1 MTLEE
6 AQAQLAAMT
15 KERDEALADN
25 KQLKE
30 NISRQ
35 NSYITKLENKTN
47 STNIESAQKSTT
59 PTVDTRFDP
68 AVQAYLEKNMKR
80 DAIEEA
86 KAMIKTEITEEMYK
100 AVEPDFM
107 AFLDKNLRKEN
118 CTTAYI
124 VDAFSLVMGRALR
137 NKEHPINKI
146 GKGTTTPSAT
156 PTQTTNSSN
165 VQAVQNTILNNTT
178 PPTMTGKDSGA
189 ASGMPTGNGVQV
201 SNTKDAFKSLKQRF
215 SNMGGNRFN

>member
-47 STNIESAQKSTT
+47 STNIESAQKSTS

-86 KAMIKTEITEEMYK
+86 KIIIKSEITDEMFK
-100 AVEPDFM
+100 AVEPDFN
-107 AFLDKNLRKEN
+107 AFLEKNLKKEN
-118 CTTAYI
+118 CTSAYI

-146 GKGTTTPSAT
+146 GKGTATPPAT
-156 PTQTTNSSN
+156 PTPTTNSSN
-165 VQAVQNTILNNTT
+165 VQSVQNTILNNTT
-178 PPTMTGKDSGA
+178 PPVMTNKDVGA
-189 ASGMPTGNGVQV
+189 ASGMPAGNGVQHQ
-201 SNTKDAFKSLKQRF
+201 TTRDAFKSLKDRF
-215 SNMGGNRFN
+215 ANMGGNKFN

>member
-15 KERDEALADN
+15 KERDDAVAEN

-35 NSYITKLENKTN
+35 NSYITKLENKN
-47 STNIESAQKSTT
+47 STNIESAQKSAT
-59 PTVDTRFDP
+59 PTADTRFDP

-86 KAMIKTEITEEMYK
+86 KITIKQEITEDMYK
-100 AVEPDFM
+100 AVEPDFI
-107 AFLDKNLRKEN
+107 AFLDKNLKKEN
-118 CTTAYI
+118 CTSAYI

-146 GKGTTTPSAT
+146 GKGTATPPAT
-156 PTQTTNSSN
+156 PTPTTNSSE
-165 VQAVQNTILNNTT
+165 VQSVQNTILNNNT
-178 PPTMTGKDSGA
+178 PPVMTNKDVGA
-189 ASGMPTGNGVQV
+189 ASGMPQGNGNQHQ
-201 SNTKDAFKSLKQRF
+201 NTRDAFKSLKNRF
-215 SNMGGNRFN
+215 ANMGGNKFN

>member
-15 KERDEALADN
+15 KERDDALADN

-35 NSYITKLENKTN
+35 NSYITKLENKN

-59 PTVDTRFDP
+59 PTVDARFDP

-86 KAMIKTEITEEMYK
+86 KATIK
-100 AVEPDFM
+100 
-107 AFLDKNLRKEN
+107 
-118 CTTAYI
+118 
-124 VDAFSLVMGRALR
+124 
-137 NKEHPINKI
+137 
-146 GKGTTTPSAT
+146 
-156 PTQTTNSSN
+156 
-165 VQAVQNTILNNTT
+165 
-178 PPTMTGKDSGA
+178 
-189 ASGMPTGNGVQV
+189 
-201 SNTKDAFKSLKQRF
+201 
-215 SNMGGNRFN
+215 

>member
-6 AQAQLAAMT
+6 AQAQLEAMT

-47 STNIESAQKSTT
+47 STNIEPAQKSTT

-118 CTTAYI
+118 CTAAYI

-146 GKGTTTPSAT
+146 GKGMATPPAT
-156 PTQTTNSSN
+156 PTQTTNSSQ
-165 VQAVQNTILNNTT
+165 VQSVQNTILNNTT
-178 PPTMTGKDSGA
+178 PPVMTNKDVGA
-189 ASGMPTGNGVQV
+189 ASGMPSGNGVQHQT
-201 SNTKDAFKSLKQRF
+201 TKDAFKSLKERF
-215 SNMGGNRFN
+215 ANIGGNRFN

>member
-47 STNIESAQKSTT
+47 STNIESAQKSTS

-86 KAMIKTEITEEMYK
+86 KIIIKSEITEEMFK
-100 AVEPDFM
+100 AVEPDFN
-107 AFLDKNLRKEN
+107 AFLEKNLKKEN
-118 CTTAYI
+118 CTSAYI

-146 GKGTTTPSAT
+146 GKGTATPPAT
-156 PTQTTNSSN
+156 PTPTTNSSN
-165 VQAVQNTILNNTT
+165 VQSVQNTILNNTT
-178 PPTMTGKDSGA
+178 PPVMTNKDVGA
-189 ASGMPTGNGVQV
+189 ASGMPAGNGVQHQ
-201 SNTKDAFKSLKQRF
+201 TTRDAFKSLKDRF
-215 SNMGGNRFN
+215 ANMGGNKFN

>member
-35 NSYITKLENKTN
+35 NSYITKLENRN
-47 STNIESAQKSTT
+47 STNIESAQKSTN

-86 KAMIKTEITEEMYK
+86 KITIKSEITDEMYK

-107 AFLDKNLRKEN
+107 AFLEKNLKKEN

-137 NKEHPINKI
+137 NKEHPINKV
-146 GKGTTTPSAT
+146 GKGTTTPPAT
-156 PTQTTNSSN
+156 PTQTTNSPN

-178 PPTMTGKDSGA
+178 PPVMSNKDVGA
-189 ASGMPTGNGVQV
+189 ASGMPAGNGAQHQT
-201 SNTKDAFKSLKQRF
+201 TKDAFKSLKNRF
-215 SNMGGNRFN
+215 ANMGGQKFN

>member
-15 KERDEALADN
+15 KERDDALADN

-35 NSYITKLENKTN
+35 NSYITKLENKN
-47 STNIESAQKSTT
+47 SNNIESAQKSTT

-86 KAMIKTEITEEMYK
+86 KAMIKTEITDEMYK

-107 AFLDKNLRKEN
+107 AFLEKNLKKEN
-118 CTTAYI
+118 CTSAYI

-146 GKGTTTPSAT
+146 GKGTATPPAT
-156 PTQTTNSSN
+156 PTPTTNSSQ
-165 VQAVQNTILNNTT
+165 VQSVQNTILNNTT
-178 PPTMTGKDSGA
+178 PPVMTNKDVGA
-189 ASGMPTGNGVQV
+189 ASGMPAGNGAQHQ
-201 SNTKDAFKSLKQRF
+201 TTRDAFKSLKDRF
-215 SNMGGNRFN
+215 ANMGGNKFN

>member
-6 AQAQLAAMT
+6 AQAQLEAMT
-15 KERDEALADN
+15 KERDEALAEN
-25 KQLKE
+25 KKLNE

-35 NSYITKLENKTN
+35 NSYITKLEANRSQPSDQAQRPTS
-47 STNIESAQKSTT
+47 STVGNN
-59 PTVDTRFDP
+59 FDP

-86 KAMIKTEITEEMYK
+86 KVQIKQEITEEMYK
-100 AVEPDFM
+100 AIEPDFM
-107 AFLDKNLRKEN
+107 AFLDKNLKKEN

-165 VQAVQNTILNNTT
+165 VQTVQNTILNNTT

-201 SNTKDAFKSLKQRF
+201 SSTKDAFKSLKQRF
-215 SNMGGNRFN
+215 SNIGGNRFN

>member
-6 AQAQLAAMT
+6 AQAQLEAMT

-35 NSYITKLENKTN
+35 NSYITKLESKTN

-107 AFLDKNLRKEN
+107 AFLDKNLKKEN

-146 GKGTTTPSAT
+146 GKGMATPPAT
-156 PTQTTNSSN
+156 PTQTTNSSQ
-165 VQAVQNTILNNTT
+165 VQSVQNTILNNTT
-178 PPTMTGKDSGA
+178 PPVMTNKDVGA
-189 ASGMPTGNGVQV
+189 ASGMPSGNGVQHQT
-201 SNTKDAFKSLKQRF
+201 TKDAVKSLKERF
-215 SNMGGNRFN
+215 ANMGGNRFN

>member
-6 AQAQLAAMT
+6 AQAQLEAMT

-35 NSYITKLENKTN
+35 NSYITKLESKTN
-47 STNIESAQKSTT
+47 SNNIESAQKSTT

-107 AFLDKNLRKEN
+107 AFLDKNLKKEN

-146 GKGTTTPSAT
+146 GKGMATPPAT
-156 PTQTTNSSN
+156 PTQTTNSSQ
-165 VQAVQNTILNNTT
+165 VQSVQNTILNNTT
-178 PPTMTGKDSGA
+178 PPVMTNKDVGA
-189 ASGMPTGNGVQV
+189 ASGMPSGNGAQHQT
-201 SNTKDAFKSLKQRF
+201 TKDAFKSLKERF
-215 SNMGGNRFN
+215 ANMGGNRFN

>member
-6 AQAQLAAMT
+6 AQAQLEAMT

-35 NSYITKLENKTN
+35 NSYITKLESKTN

-100 AVEPDFM
+100 SVEPDFM
-107 AFLDKNLRKEN
+107 AFLDKNLKKEN

-146 GKGTTTPSAT
+146 GKGMATPPAT
-156 PTQTTNSSN
+156 PTQTTNSSQ
-165 VQAVQNTILNNTT
+165 VQSVQNTILNNTT
-178 PPTMTGKDSGA
+178 PPVMTNKDVGA
-189 ASGMPTGNGVQV
+189 ASGMPSGNGAQHQT
-201 SNTKDAFKSLKQRF
+201 TKDAFKSLKERF
-215 SNMGGNRFN
+215 ANMGGNRFN

>member
-6 AQAQLAAMT
+6 AQAQLEAMT

-35 NSYITKLENKTN
+35 NSYITKLESKTN
-47 STNIESAQKSTT
+47 SNNVESAQKSIT

-107 AFLDKNLRKEN
+107 AFLDKNLKKEN

-146 GKGTTTPSAT
+146 GKGMATPPAT
-156 PTQTTNSSN
+156 PTQTTNSSQ
-165 VQAVQNTILNNTT
+165 VQSVQNTILNNTT
-178 PPTMTGKDSGA
+178 PPIMTNKDVGA
-189 ASGMPTGNGVQV
+189 SSGMPSGNGVQHQT
-201 SNTKDAFKSLKQRF
+201 TKDAFKSLKERF
-215 SNMGGNRFN
+215 ANMGGNRFN

>member
-6 AQAQLAAMT
+6 AQAQLAELT
-15 KERDEALADN
+15 KQRDADQAEIKKLN
-25 KQLKE
+25 E

-35 NSYITKLENKTN
+35 NSYITKLEAKAN
-47 STNIESAQKSTT
+47 SNDSVQKSN
-59 PTVDTRFDP
+59 PTLDTRFDP
-68 AVQAYLEKNMKR
+68 TVQAYLEKNMKR

-86 KAMIKTEITEEMYK
+86 KAVIKQEITPEMYN

-107 AFLDKNLRKEN
+107 AFLDKNLKKEN

-146 GKGTTTPSAT
+146 GKGTATPPAT
-156 PTQTTNSSN
+156 PTATTNSSE
-165 VQAVQNTILNNTT
+165 VQTVQNTILNTTT
-178 PPTMTGKDSGA
+178 PPVMSNKDVGA
-189 ASGMPTGNGVQV
+189 ASGMPNGNGNQFN
-201 SNTKDAFKSLKQRF
+201 NTKDAFKALKNRF
-215 SNMGGNRFN
+215 ANMGGTKFN

>member
-35 NSYITKLENKTN
+35 NSYITKLENKN
-47 STNIESAQKSTT
+47 SNNVESAPKSTT

-86 KAMIKTEITEEMYK
+86 KGIIKSEITEEMYK

-107 AFLDKNLRKEN
+107 AFLEKNLKKEN
-118 CTTAYI
+118 CTSAYI

-146 GKGTTTPSAT
+146 GKGTDTPPAT
-156 PTQTTNSSN
+156 PTPTTNSSN
-165 VQAVQNTILNNTT
+165 VQSVQNTILNT
-178 PPTMTGKDSGA
+178 PPVMSNRDVGA
-189 ASGMPTGNGVQV
+189 ASGMPAGNGAQHQ
-201 SNTKDAFKSLKQRF
+201 NTKDAFKALKNRF
-215 SNMGGNRFN
+215 ANMGGTKFN

>member
-35 NSYITKLENKTN
+35 NSYITKLENKN
-47 STNIESAQKSTT
+47 SNNIESAQKSTN

-86 KAMIKTEITEEMYK
+86 KVTIKSEITDEMYK
-100 AVEPDFM
+100 AVEPDFI
-107 AFLDKNLRKEN
+107 AFLEKNLKKEN
-118 CTTAYI
+118 CTPAYI

-156 PTQTTNSSN
+156 PTQTTNSPN

-178 PPTMTGKDSGA
+178 PPVMSNKDVGA
-189 ASGMPTGNGVQV
+189 ASGMPTGNGAQHQT
-201 SNTKDAFKSLKQRF
+201 TKDAFKSLKNRF
-215 SNMGGNRFN
+215 ASMGGQKFN

>member
-6 AQAQLAAMT
+6 AQQQLTDMA
-15 KERDEALADN
+15 KKNEALEAEN
-25 KQLKE
+25 KKLNE

-35 NSYITKLENKTN
+35 NSYITKLEANRSQPSDQAQRPTS
-47 STNIESAQKSTT
+47 STVGNN
-59 PTVDTRFDP
+59 FDP

-86 KAMIKTEITEEMYK
+86 KVQIKQEITEEMYK
-100 AVEPDFM
+100 AIEPDFM
-107 AFLDKNLRKEN
+107 AFLDKNLKKEN

-146 GKGTTTPSAT
+146 GKGMATPPAT
-156 PTQTTNSSN
+156 PTQTTNSSQ
-165 VQAVQNTILNNTT
+165 VQSVQNTILNNTT
-178 PPTMTGKDSGA
+178 PPIMTNKDVGA
-189 ASGMPTGNGVQV
+189 ASGMPSGNGVQHQT
-201 SNTKDAFKSLKQRF
+201 TKDAFKSLKERF
-215 SNMGGNRFN
+215 ANMGGNRFN

>member
-146 GKGTTTPSAT
+146 GKGTATPPAT
-156 PTQTTNSSN
+156 PTQTTNSSQ
-165 VQAVQNTILNNTT
+165 VQSVQNTILNNTT
-178 PPTMTGKDSGA
+178 PPVMTNKDVGA
-189 ASGMPTGNGVQV
+189 ASGMPSGNGVQHQT
-201 SNTKDAFKSLKQRF
+201 TKDAFKSLKERF
-215 SNMGGNRFN
+215 ANIGGNRFN

>member
-35 NSYITKLENKTN
+35 NSYITKLENKQN
-47 STNIESAQKSTT
+47 SNIESAQKSAT
-59 PTVDTRFDP
+59 PTADTRFDP
-68 AVQAYLEKNMKR
+68 VVQAYLEKNMKR

-86 KAMIKTEITEEMYK
+86 KVMIKQEITEEMFK
-100 AVEPDFM
+100 AVEPDFN
-107 AFLDKNLRKEN
+107 AFLDKNLKKEN

-137 NKEHPINKI
+137 NKEHAINKI
-146 GKGTTTPSAT
+146 GKGTAT
-156 PTQTTNSSN
+156 PPVTPTPTTNSSN

-178 PPTMTGKDSGA
+178 PPVMTNKDVGA
-189 ASGMPTGNGVQV
+189 ASGMPAGNGNQHQ
-201 SNTKDAFKSLKQRF
+201 TTRDAFKSLKDRF
-215 SNMGGNRFN
+215 ANIGGNKFN

>member
-146 GKGTTTPSAT
+146 GKGMATPPAT
-156 PTQTTNSSN
+156 PTQTTNSSQ
-165 VQAVQNTILNNTT
+165 VQSVQNTILNNTT
-178 PPTMTGKDSGA
+178 PPVMTNKDVGA
-189 ASGMPTGNGVQV
+189 ASGMPYGNGAQHQT
-201 SNTKDAFKSLKQRF
+201 TKDAFKSLKERF
-215 SNMGGNRFN
+215 ANMGGNRFN

>member
-30 NISRQ
+30 NISKQ

-47 STNIESAQKSTT
+47 SNNIESAQKSAA
-59 PTVDTRFDP
+59 PTADTRFDP
-68 AVQAYLEKNMKR
+68 VVQAYLEKNMKR
-80 DAIEEA
+80 DAVEEA
-86 KAMIKTEITEEMYK
+86 KAMIKSEISDEMYK
-100 AVEPDFM
+100 AVEPDFI
-107 AFLDKNLRKEN
+107 AFLEKNLKKEN

-137 NKEHPINKI
+137 NKEHAINKI
-146 GKGTTTPSAT
+146 GKGTATPPAT
-156 PTQTTNSSN
+156 PTPTTNSSN
-165 VQAVQNTILNNTT
+165 VQSVQNTILNNTT
-178 PPTMTGKDSGA
+178 PPVMTNKDVGA
-189 ASGMPTGNGVQV
+189 ASGMPQGNGVQHQ
-201 SNTKDAFKSLKQRF
+201 TTRDAFKSLKDRF
-215 SNMGGNRFN
+215 ANMGGNKFN

>member
-30 NISRQ
+30 NISKQ
-35 NSYITKLENKTN
+35 NSYITKLENRN
-47 STNIESAQKSTT
+47 STNIESAQKSAA
-59 PTVDTRFDP
+59 PTADTRFDP

-86 KAMIKTEITEEMYK
+86 KVLIKSEITEEMYK

-107 AFLDKNLRKEN
+107 SFLEKNLKKEN
-118 CTTAYI
+118 CTSAYI

-146 GKGTTTPSAT
+146 GKGTATPPAT
-156 PTQTTNSSN
+156 PTPTTNSSQ
-165 VQAVQNTILNNTT
+165 VQSVQNTILNNTT
-178 PPTMTGKDSGA
+178 PPVMTNKDVGA
-189 ASGMPTGNGVQV
+189 ASGMPAGNGAQHQ
-201 SNTKDAFKSLKQRF
+201 TTRDAFKSLKDRF
-215 SNMGGNRFN
+215 ANIGGNKFN

>member
-6 AQAQLAAMT
+6 AQQQLTDMA
-15 KERDEALADN
+15 KKNEALEAEN
-25 KQLKE
+25 KKLNE

-35 NSYITKLENKTN
+35 NSYITKLEANRSQPSDQAQRPTS
-47 STNIESAQKSTT
+47 STVGNN
-59 PTVDTRFDP
+59 FDP

-86 KAMIKTEITEEMYK
+86 KVQIKQEITEEMYK
-100 AVEPDFM
+100 AIEPDFM
-107 AFLDKNLRKEN
+107 AFLDKNLKKEN

-146 GKGTTTPSAT
+146 GKGMATPPAT
-156 PTQTTNSSN
+156 PTQTTNSSQ
-165 VQAVQNTILNNTT
+165 VQSVQNTILNNTT
-178 PPTMTGKDSGA
+178 PPIMTNKDVGA
-189 ASGMPTGNGVQV
+189 SSGMPSGNGVQHQT
-201 SNTKDAFKSLKQRF
+201 TKDAFKSLKERF
-215 SNMGGNRFN
+215 ANMGGNRFN

>member
-6 AQAQLAAMT
+6 AQAQLEAMT

-35 NSYITKLENKTN
+35 NSYITKLESKTN

-86 KAMIKTEITEEMYK
+86 KATIKTEITDEMYK

-107 AFLDKNLRKEN
+107 AFLDKNLKKEN

-146 GKGTTTPSAT
+146 GKGMATPPAT
-156 PTQTTNSSN
+156 PTQTTNSSQ
-165 VQAVQNTILNNTT
+165 VQSVQNTILNNTT
-178 PPTMTGKDSGA
+178 PPVMTNKDVGA
-189 ASGMPTGNGVQV
+189 ASGMPSGNGVQHQT
-201 SNTKDAFKSLKQRF
+201 TKDAFKSLKERF
-215 SNMGGNRFN
+215 ANMGGNRFN

>member
-35 NSYITKLENKTN
+35 NSYITKLESKTN
-47 STNIESAQKSTT
+47 SNNIESAQKPAT
-59 PTVDTRFDP
+59 PTADTRFDP

-86 KAMIKTEITEEMYK
+86 KAMIKTEITDEMYK

-107 AFLDKNLRKEN
+107 AFLEKNLKKEN
-118 CTTAYI
+118 CTSAYI

-137 NKEHPINKI
+137 NKEHAINKI
-146 GKGTTTPSAT
+146 GKGTVTPPAT

-165 VQAVQNTILNNTT
+165 VQSVQNTILNNTT
-178 PPTMTGKDSGA
+178 PPVMTNKDVGA
-189 ASGMPTGNGVQV
+189 ASGMPQGNGVQHQ
-201 SNTKDAFKSLKQRF
+201 TTRDAFKSLKDRF
-215 SNMGGNRFN
+215 ANIGGNKFN

>member
-6 AQAQLAAMT
+6 AQAQLEAMT

-35 NSYITKLENKTN
+35 NSYITKLESKTN

-107 AFLDKNLRKEN
+107 AFLDKNLKKEN

-146 GKGTTTPSAT
+146 GKGMATPPAT
-156 PTQTTNSSN
+156 PTQTTNSSQ
-165 VQAVQNTILNNTT
+165 VQSVQNTILNNTT
-178 PPTMTGKDSGA
+178 PPVMTNKDVGA
-189 ASGMPTGNGVQV
+189 ASGMPSGNGAQHQT
-201 SNTKDAFKSLKQRF
+201 TKDAFKSLKERF
-215 SNMGGNRFN
+215 ANMGGNRFN

>member
-47 STNIESAQKSTT
+47 STNIESAQKSTS

-86 KAMIKTEITEEMYK
+86 KIIIKSEITEEMFK
-100 AVEPDFM
+100 AVEPDFN
-107 AFLDKNLRKEN
+107 AFLEKNLKKEN
-118 CTTAYI
+118 CTSAYI

-137 NKEHPINKI
+137 NKEHAINKI
-146 GKGTTTPSAT
+146 GKGTATPPAT
-156 PTQTTNSSN
+156 PTPTTNSSN

-178 PPTMTGKDSGA
+178 PPVMTNKDVGA
-189 ASGMPTGNGVQV
+189 ASGMPAGNGVQHQ
-201 SNTKDAFKSLKQRF
+201 TTRDAFKSLKDRF
-215 SNMGGNRFN
+215 ANMGGNKFN

>member
-30 NISRQ
+30 NISKQ
-35 NSYITKLENKTN
+35 NSYITKLENRN
-47 STNIESAQKSTT
+47 SNNIESAQKSTT

-86 KAMIKTEITEEMYK
+86 KATIKSEIPDEMYK
-100 AVEPDFM
+100 AVEADFM
-107 AFLDKNLRKEN
+107 AFLDKNLKKE
-118 CTTAYI
+118 
-124 VDAFSLVMGRALR
+124 M
-137 NKEHPINKI
+137 KP
-146 GKGTTTPSAT
+146 
-156 PTQTTNSSN
+156 
-165 VQAVQNTILNNTT
+165 
-178 PPTMTGKDSGA
+178 
-189 ASGMPTGNGVQV
+189 
-201 SNTKDAFKSLKQRF
+201 
-215 SNMGGNRFN
+215 